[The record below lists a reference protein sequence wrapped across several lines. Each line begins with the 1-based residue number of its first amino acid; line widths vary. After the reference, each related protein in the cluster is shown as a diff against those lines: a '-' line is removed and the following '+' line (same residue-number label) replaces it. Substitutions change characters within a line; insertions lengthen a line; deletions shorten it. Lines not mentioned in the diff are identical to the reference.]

1 MYQIFLRGDDVI
13 KLMVEKIN
21 NYMQELGITVVNDST
36 LRKEPIKFI

>member
-21 NYMQELGITVVNDST
+21 NYMQELGIAVVNDST